1 VFPTTHNIGE
11 VLESYATIKR
21 LATSPAH
28 IIPGHDP
35 AVLDRYP
42 PARPGLEGWVSR
54 LRRRAEAG
62 VMVA

>member
-1 VFPTTHNIGE
+1 VFPTTYNIGE

-42 PARPGLEGWVSR
+42 PARPGLEGCVSR
-54 LRRRAEAG
+54 LDVEPKQA
-62 VMVA
+62 